1 MRVAVINKLA
11 VRVYQPFWPG
21 EGLVHFDRKVAS
33 VVLWLSEPAL
43 VIMAILVIDLDEK
56 LFDFFAGILILHVI
70 F

>member
-1 MRVAVINKLA
+1 MRVGLINKLA
-11 VRVYQPFWPG
+11 VRVYQPFRPG

-33 VVLWLSEPAL
+33 VILWLSELAL

-56 LFDFFAGILILHVI
+56 SFDLFAGMIILHVI